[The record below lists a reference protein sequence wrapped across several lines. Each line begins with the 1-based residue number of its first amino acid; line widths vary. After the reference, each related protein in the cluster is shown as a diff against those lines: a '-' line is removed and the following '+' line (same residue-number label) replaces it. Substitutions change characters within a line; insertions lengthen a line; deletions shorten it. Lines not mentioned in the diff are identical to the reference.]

1 MGWTVWSEKKE
12 TALFK
17 GVRRSNRGYWR
28 LTVIGE
34 RNRNQ
39 WIMPQSAEEVV
50 KWIERSF
57 FLVCA
62 MEIVFGSVMI
72 SKGQENMDDCKN
84 GVDAY
89 LYSVGILLVVCNGF
103 GVLPFLWKC
112 GASNDGTNACMLCF
126 DLCALVIGFLLFVIS
141 GIINLIWGS
150 YVIFGSYPSWNKIY
164 EDTDKES
171 ETYCPPAPVEIGFSF
186 LVVNW
191 VMTPL
196 TVILLVYILWRHISR
211 EKAERDARKQ
221 QEEFKSENWRKF
233 MYAKCSLF
241 INYLYIKIFCI
252 ILSEVIKW
260 DFSA

>member
-1 MGWTVWSEKKE
+1 
-12 TALFK
+12 
-17 GVRRSNRGYWR
+17 
-28 LTVIGE
+28 
-34 RNRNQ
+34 
-39 WIMPQSAEEVV
+39 MPQNAEEVV

-72 SKGQENMDDCKN
+72 AKGQENMDDCKN

-126 DLCALVIGFLLFVIS
+126 DLCALAIGFLLFVIS

-164 EDTDKES
+164 AETDKES
-171 ETYCPPAPVEIGFSF
+171 ETYCPPTPVEIGFSF

-196 TVILLVYILWRHISR
+196 TVIFVGYILWHYVISGR
-211 EKAERDARKQ
+211 CKKRNEEEKE
-221 QEEFKSENWRKF
+221 QEEVKWEN
-233 MYAKCSLF
+233 
-241 INYLYIKIFCI
+241 
-252 ILSEVIKW
+252 
-260 DFSA
+260 